1 VFLNTEIIL
10 QFSEVFKICPLWFG
24 ISKDELYN
32 INITNNCSLYFMSFA
47 KTFSAQTNLLTGKII
62 DVEVDISTGL
72 NNFAIVGL
80 GDKAVEESRDRV
92 SAAIKNSGYSS
103 PKQLNQKVV
112 VSLAPADIKK
122 EGPSFDLA
130 IALGYLLA
138 AGDIEFDSKEKIFLG
153 ELSLDG
159 QLRVIQGVLPLIT
172 EAKKKGFTEVFL
184 PKENAREAALVDGI
198 AIYGATTLTEV
209 INHISTKQKTG
220 KNNTVNNI
228 TKISVQ
234 PKTIIKDSP
243 EENVPDFSDIKGQE
257 SAKRGM
263 EIAAAGGHNIALFGP
278 PGTGKTML
286 ARAFSKLL
294 PPLTFDEIL
303 EITAIHSV
311 AGVLRGHLL
320 SKPPVRSPH
329 HTSSYVSLVGGGAN
343 LKPGEVTLAHR
354 GVLFLDEFAEFDK
367 KVLETLRQPL
377 EDGYVSISRA
387 KGSANFPA
395 RFILIAAF
403 NPCPCGNKNSKT
415 RQCICRPTDIL
426 RYDRKISGPIIDRID
441 LWTEVSEIKHQD
453 LSDER
458 KGESS
463 EKIRERILQARVS
476 QQKRFEGTKIKNN
489 SEMSAKDLTK
499 FVPLLDPTKQIL
511 NQSAEKLG
519 LSPRAYHRIIKLA
532 RTIADLDNKDQVET
546 KHILEALQYRPK
558 NK

>member
-1 VFLNTEIIL
+1 
-10 QFSEVFKICPLWFG
+10 
-24 ISKDELYN
+24 
-32 INITNNCSLYFMSFA
+32 MSFA

-377 EDGYVSISRA
+377 EDGDVS
-387 KGSANFPA
+387 
-395 RFILIAAF
+395 
-403 NPCPCGNKNSKT
+403 
-415 RQCICRPTDIL
+415 
-426 RYDRKISGPIIDRID
+426 
-441 LWTEVSEIKHQD
+441 
-453 LSDER
+453 
-458 KGESS
+458 
-463 EKIRERILQARVS
+463 
-476 QQKRFEGTKIKNN
+476 
-489 SEMSAKDLTK
+489 
-499 FVPLLDPTKQIL
+499 
-511 NQSAEKLG
+511 
-519 LSPRAYHRIIKLA
+519 
-532 RTIADLDNKDQVET
+532 
-546 KHILEALQYRPK
+546 
-558 NK
+558 

>member
-1 VFLNTEIIL
+1 
-10 QFSEVFKICPLWFG
+10 
-24 ISKDELYN
+24 
-32 INITNNCSLYFMSFA
+32 MSFA
-47 KTFSAQTNLLTGKII
+47 KTFSAQTNLLTGKDI

-80 GDKAVEESRDRV
+80 CDKAVEESRDRV

-138 AGDIEFDSKEKIFLG
+138 SGDIEFDSKEKIFLG

-184 PKENAREAALVDGI
+184 PKENAREAALIDGI

-209 INHISTKQKTG
+209 INHISANPKTG
-220 KNNTVNNI
+220 KNNIVNNI

-234 PKTIIKDSP
+234 PKTIIKDLP

-257 SAKRGM
+257 NAKRGM

-463 EKIRERILQARVS
+463 EKIRERILQARAS

-499 FVPLLDPTKQIL
+499 FVPLLEATKQIL

-532 RTIADLDNKDQVET
+532 RTIADLDDKDQVET